1 MRLRAKWLKAG
12 RLKSGGSGRNV
23 AGLLIW
29 FSKVVVGLG
38 QSVWRLARP
47 VDLGLTPRNVG
58 SVLVEVISKRTAHLP
73 TFRSERGSGETTE
86 ALGREKVV

>member
-23 AGLLIW
+23 AGLLIL
-29 FSKVVVGLG
+29 FNKVVVGLG

-58 SVLVEVISKRTAHLP
+58 SVLVEVISKRLP
-73 TFRSERGSGETTE
+73 IFRRFCRRGNRGK
-86 ALGREKVV
+86 RQRH